1 MKMEYFDDCPVCQ
14 AMKKGEAE
22 GRAVIKS
29 VKQSG
34 RDHPLLFV
42 LIHRAPDFFE
52 GVKQGQ
58 RRPA

>member
-14 AMKKGEAE
+14 AMKKAEAE
-22 GRAVIKS
+22 GRAGIKP
-29 VKQSG
+29 VKQSS
-34 RDHPLLFV
+34 RDYPLFFV
-42 LIHRAPDFFE
+42 FIHHAPDFFE